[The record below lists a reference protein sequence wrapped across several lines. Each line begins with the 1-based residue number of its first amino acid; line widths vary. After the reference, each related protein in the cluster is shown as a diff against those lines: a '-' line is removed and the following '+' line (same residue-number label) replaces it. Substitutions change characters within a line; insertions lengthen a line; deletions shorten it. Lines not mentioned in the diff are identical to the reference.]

1 MVAPAPVL
9 PVEAEPPDHSTPS
22 LQRSETSMKI
32 VDVTSCLVPPRWLFL
47 KITTDEGLVGWGEPV
62 LEGHA
67 RTQAAKIDELRDFLV
82 GRNPLHIEDT
92 WQAIY
97 RHGCYRGGPVL
108 MSAISGIDMALWDI
122 KGKYH
127 NAPIH
132 ALLGG
137 PVRDSIRSYCWIGG
151 DRPHNLVEGAKQ
163 LQAAGFDACKFNATE
178 ELAFIDTSRK
188 VDEVVE
194 RVSQLREALGNTM
207 DFGLDFHGRVH
218 APMAKVLIRELEHTR
233 PMFIEDAVVSTQLEA
248 MADIA
253 RSTSIPLVVGERLHS
268 RYDFKRVFEL
278 RAASI
283 INPDPAHVGGISEMV
298 RIGAMAEAYDVALAP
313 HCPLG
318 PIALAACLQ
327 VGAVCYNAT
336 IQEQSLGIH
345 YNEGGDLGDYLLPDG
360 GFALDKG
367 YLAIP
372 QRPGLGIEVDEAHV
386 LKQAAIGHNWTAPVW
401 RHEDGSI
408 AEW

>member
-1 MVAPAPVL
+1 
-9 PVEAEPPDHSTPS
+9 
-22 LQRSETSMKI
+22 MKI
-32 VDVTSCLVPPRWLFL
+32 TGLTTYLVAPRWLFL
-47 KITTDEGLVGWGEPV
+47 KIETDAGLVGWGEPV

-67 RTQAAKIDELRDFLV
+67 ETLAAKIAELRDFLI

-97 RHGCYRGGPVL
+97 RNGCYRGGPVL

-132 ALLGG
+132 ALFGG
-137 PVRDSIRSYCWIGG
+137 PVRDKVRSYCWIGG
-151 DRPHNLVEGAKQ
+151 DRPADLIAGAKS
-163 LQAAGFDACKFNATE
+163 LIAKGYDACKFNICE
-178 ELAFIDTSRK
+178 ELQIVDTNRK
-188 VDEVVE
+188 VDGIV
-194 RVSQLREALGNTM
+194 QKLCDLRAAVGSGM
-207 DFGLDFHGRVH
+207 DLAFDFHGRVH
-218 APMAKVLIRELEHTR
+218 APMARVLLREIEHLR
-233 PMFIEDAVVSTQLEA
+233 PIFIEDAVVSTQIDA
-248 MADIA
+248 MADLS
-253 RSTSIPLVVGERLHS
+253 RYTSIPLVIGERLHS
-268 RYDFKRVFEL
+268 RYDFKRVFET
-278 RAASI
+278 RAASV

-327 VGAVCYNAT
+327 VDAVCHNAF

-345 YNEGGDLGDYLLPDG
+345 YNQGGDLTDYVTPTG
-360 GFALDKG
+360 GFTLSEG
-367 YLAIP
+367 YLSIP
-372 QRPGLGIEVDEAHV
+372 QGPGLGIEVNEARV
-386 LKQAAIGHNWTAPVW
+386 LEAAARGHSWRAPVW
-401 RHEDGSI
+401 RHKDGSI